1 MKVQLNTD
9 NQVQGN
15 DAMAERV
22 DAMANQYLERFEPD
36 LTRLE
41 VHLSDANSG
50 KSGSND
56 KQCAIEARL
65 RNQQPIGVSHADESV
80 EKALRGAFNKMR
92 SRLDQ
97 IIAQKREHGGPRHED
112 ALPVDDDGRKP
123 V

>member
-22 DAMANQYLERFEPD
+22 DAMATQYLQRFEQD
-36 LTRLE
+36 LTRVE
-41 VHLSDANSG
+41 VYLSDASSG
-50 KSGSND
+50 KSGSED
-56 KQCAIEARL
+56 KHCSIEARL

-80 EKALRGAFNKMR
+80 EKALRGAFNKMV

-97 IIAQKREHGGPRHED
+97 IIEQKRDHAGPRHED
-112 ALPVDDDGRKP
+112 AMPLDDNDINPV
-123 V
+123 

>member
-22 DAMANQYLERFEPD
+22 DAMASQYLERFEND
-36 LTRLE
+36 LTRVK
-41 VHLSDANSG
+41 VHLSDANGG
-50 KSGSND
+50 KSGSDD

-65 RNQQPIGVSHADESV
+65 RNQQPIGVSHSDESV
-80 EKALRGAFNKMR
+80 EKALRGAFTKMR

-97 IIAQKREHGGPRHED
+97 IIAQQRDHAGPRHDD
-112 ALPVDDDGRKP
+112 ALPVGDNDSNSA
-123 V
+123 